1 MNKSF
6 VLSASIIIIV
16 SFSAG
21 VFTEIITP
29 SENLILSTQLPSI
42 GNSILDCLK
51 DDFPTVIAAIIFSL
65 CVFSMPVVA
74 LMAIGKTFSLG
85 FSAAY
90 ILSSSGDQAFGILL
104 AALLPRGIF
113 KIPAYI
119 ALVIISYGTAKFVK
133 RNYRNQAALQKGA
146 LPYLSNFLLCF
157 LLMAISSI
165 LEVLLLQGVL

>member
-1 MNKSF
+1 
-6 VLSASIIIIV
+6 
-16 SFSAG
+16 
-21 VFTEIITP
+21 
-29 SENLILSTQLPSI
+29 
-42 GNSILDCLK
+42 
-51 DDFPTVIAAIIFSL
+51 
-65 CVFSMPVVA
+65 MPVVA